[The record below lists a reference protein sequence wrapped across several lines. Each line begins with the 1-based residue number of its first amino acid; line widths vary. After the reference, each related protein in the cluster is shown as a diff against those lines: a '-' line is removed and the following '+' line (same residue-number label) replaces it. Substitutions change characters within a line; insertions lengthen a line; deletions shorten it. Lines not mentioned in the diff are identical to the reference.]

1 MMNDRPCQS
10 TVIRR
15 HSENEFWFDFFFE
28 NCRTTLRQCLT
39 WSDKVPTT
47 FWEYSYNNRRR
58 STTLTLSSL
67 QWIDTVL
74 VLCTVVWKF
83 TIIFEKFISNNCV
96 VFIPKALHLIHLIF
110 DIFLINVIIET
121 SRKKKVDE
129 KTWLFVH
136 FWLRKSTK
144 NFQKQLKIV
153 ALFILKPCTAW
164 TLFWKCRNQ
173 NKYWKFVLKNKVNRN
188 FDLVVKNI
196 LSNKKTQ

>member
-1 MMNDRPCQS
+1 MAFFKQIKIFFIRQTDRHTENLWRWVIQLKPIKLIGKALIFHHRKENLMMNDRPCQS

-110 DIFLINVIIET
+110 DF
-121 SRKKKVDE
+121 
-129 KTWLFVH
+129 F
-136 FWLRKSTK
+136 
-144 NFQKQLKIV
+144 
-153 ALFILKPCTAW
+153 
-164 TLFWKCRNQ
+164 
-173 NKYWKFVLKNKVNRN
+173 
-188 FDLVVKNI
+188 
-196 LSNKKTQ
+196 